1 MFSKINKILYA
12 MDLSPKSIKVLG
24 YAIDLSL
31 RYNAYLIVI
40 HIMEQPKK
48 SLSDALDRNIP
59 QNKLVEIHNKMATD
73 SRRDFENICA
83 SENDKLIDVSVKMK
97 CVFINEGITHEKI
110 IAQSEKENVDMIIM
124 AQNNQY
130 NASTTRFIGS
140 TTLGVLTGSNIPMLI
155 I

>member
-1 MFSKINKILYA
+1 
-12 MDLSPKSIKVLG
+12 
-24 YAIDLSL
+24 
-31 RYNAYLIVI
+31 
-40 HIMEQPKK
+40 
-48 SLSDALDRNIP
+48 
-59 QNKLVEIHNKMATD
+59 MATD